1 MGLTQEA
8 MGHLAEA
15 VGTQENHLTLA
26 NKENHLSSRVQA
38 LSSLGRLHF
47 HLGQIDASV
56 SYLEQA
62 LAATEGTEQ
71 RADEAVIR
79 YRYVCINDV
88 KSEKLPN
95 KYSLV
100 YIVCFFLLL

>member
-1 MGLTQEA
+1 MFTLNHIYQINVYFLKIRALSHLGLTQEA

-26 NKENHLSSRVQA
+26 NKHNHLSSRVQA

-79 YRYVCINDV
+79 YR
-88 KSEKLPN
+88 
-95 KYSLV
+95 
-100 YIVCFFLLL
+100 

>member
-71 RADEAVIR
+71 RSDEAVIR
-79 YRYVCINDV
+79 YRCVCINDV

-95 KYSLV
+95 KYS
-100 YIVCFFLLL
+100 YIMCVFFLLL